1 MAMRVEI
8 RSGLPPTLRREAA
21 ALYWQAFGGKLGRV
35 MGPDRRALA
44 YLARVIR
51 EDHCF
56 AALDRDGALLGI
68 AGFKTPDG
76 GFADGG
82 PADLRAVYGVAG
94 ALWRA
99 GLIRLLQNEVDNER
113 FLIDSICV
121 APAMRG
127 RGIGTALVEALCA
140 EGSRRGYPAIRLDVV
155 ATNLRARA
163 LYERLGFEATG
174 TATLGL
180 LRHVFGFSTATA
192 MAKPLR

>member
-1 MAMRVEI
+1 MRVEI
-8 RSGLPPTLRREAA
+8 RLGLPPALRDDAA
-21 ALYWQAFGGKLGRV
+21 KIYWQAFGGKLGRV
-35 MGPDRRALA
+35 MGPDRRALD

-51 EDHCF
+51 EDHCI
-56 AALDRDGALLGI
+56 AAVDEGSGALLGL

-76 GFADGG
+76 AFADGT
-82 PADLRAVYGVAG
+82 PADMRAVYGMAG

-121 APAMRG
+121 APPMRG
-127 RGIGTALVEALCA
+127 RGIGAALVEALCA
-140 EGSRRGYPAIRLDVV
+140 EGTRRGYPAIRLDVV

-180 LRHVFGFSTATA
+180 LRQVFGFSTATA
-192 MAKPLR
+192 MVRPLR